1 MDDRHRAF
9 LEKTKH
15 AAERIREWIL
25 EGVPITIFTHNDADA
40 LSAAGILSGALWREE
55 AKFRCRSIHRIEEFL
70 QLHDS
75 GYLNDDRIIFSDL
88 GSGYIGELSG
98 RLKDREII
106 ILDHHEPR
114 GEVLSGWVHV
124 NPHLHGIDGATELSA
139 SGVAYFVAK
148 ALNMDNVRYAPVA
161 VVGALGDLQD
171 KNTVRKLHG
180 MNEIIVQEAVENNLL
195 ITREDLVLYG
205 RTFRPI
211 HISLASTT
219 SPFIPGLSGREE
231 VCYNFIVSLGITV
244 KTDEQWRTLSD
255 LTEEEKKRL
264 FSGIVEYLVSH
275 KLPAE
280 IANELIGTAYDLV
293 GEEGWIYLRDAREF
307 ATLLNS
313 CGKTGRA
320 YLGISVAMGERGE
333 ILEEASK
340 VLEEYRTNL
349 AKTMDYVSRPGV
361 IETLNHAIVLKGG
374 GVIDEKQISSVA
386 SILSSSGMI
395 PKDKP
400 LIAVA
405 DAGHYVKVSARA
417 NRDLVNR
424 GLDLGA
430 ILAKLSAQHGGRGG
444 GHNVAAGAEIPSDR
458 LLKFLADFDRS
469 VGEVLSFDGRAD
481 KR

>member
-1 MDDRHRAF
+1 LDDRHRAF
-9 LEKTKH
+9 LEEAKH
-15 AAERIREWIL
+15 AAERIRVWIQA
-25 EGVPITIFTHNDADA
+25 GVPITIFAHNDADA
-40 LSAAGILSGALWREE
+40 LSAAGILSGALHREE
-55 AKFRCRSIHRIEEFL
+55 ARFRCKSIHRIEEFL
-70 QLHDS
+70 ALFGE
-75 GYLNDDRIIFSDL
+75 GYLNSDGVIFTDL
-88 GSGYIGELSG
+88 GSGYVSELSKKLG
-98 RLKDREII
+98 DREVV
-106 ILDHHEPR
+106 ILDHHEPSGDAPR
-114 GEVLSGWVHV
+114 GWVHV

-139 SGVAYFVAK
+139 SGVAYFVSK
-148 ALNMDNVRYAPVA
+148 ALNVDNVKYAPIA

-171 KNTVRKLHG
+171 KNTVRRLHG
-180 MNEIIVQEAVENNLL
+180 MNEAIVRDAVENNLL
-195 ITREDLVLYG
+195 VTHEDLVLYG

-231 VCYNFIVSLGITV
+231 ACYNFVVSLGITV
-244 KTDEQWRTLSD
+244 KNDDQWRTLSE
-255 LTEEEKKRL
+255 LTEDEKKRL

-340 VLEEYRTNL
+340 VLEEYRASL
-349 AKTMDYVSRPGV
+349 ARNMDYVSRPGV
-361 IETLNHAIVLKGG
+361 IETLNHAVVLKGG
-374 GVIDEKQISSVA
+374 GVIDERQISSVA

-395 PKDKP
+395 PRDKP
-400 LIAVA
+400 LIAVS

-417 NRDLVNR
+417 NRDLVSR
-424 GLDLGA
+424 GLNLGS
-430 ILAKLSAQHGGRGG
+430 ILAELAAQHGGRGG

-458 LLKFLADFDRS
+458 LLRFLADFDRC
-469 VGEVLSFDGRAD
+469 VGEVLKNGGRAD
-481 KR
+481 KS